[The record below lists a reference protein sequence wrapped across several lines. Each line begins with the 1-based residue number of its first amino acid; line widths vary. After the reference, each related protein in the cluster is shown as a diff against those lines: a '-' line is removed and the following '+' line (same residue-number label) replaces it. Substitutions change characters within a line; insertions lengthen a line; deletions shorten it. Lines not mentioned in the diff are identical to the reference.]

1 MSPRALNKQNGLAE
15 SVWGEKAA
23 FGHYFWE
30 GKLRFPSGNTGLEVA
45 VVVFERKKDESARG
59 STRFSR
65 ENRLEVVVV
74 DLL

>member
-23 FGHYFWE
+23 FGHYFWK

-45 VVVFERKKDESARG
+45 VVVFERKKRTKVREEVRG
-59 STRFSR
+59 FRGKI
-65 ENRLEVVVV
+65 
-74 DLL
+74 D